1 MKKLIDNGNDEFK
14 ETKEDN
20 SYYLYGTSEKMS
32 VKVTEGYS
40 SITIQLTKIDREV
53 QTEMDASSY
62 EEEVS
67 EDAAAEM

>member
-1 MKKLIDNGNDEFK
+1 
-14 ETKEDN
+14 
-20 SYYLYGTSEKMS
+20 MS

-40 SITIQLTKIDREV
+40 SITIQLTKIDCEV

>member
-1 MKKLIDNGNDEFK
+1 
-14 ETKEDN
+14 
-20 SYYLYGTSEKMS
+20 MS